1 MNSLRLTWLLL
12 ALNLVVGF
20 ILLTVYF
27 EELEPVSQAVAG
39 PKPNHKIPTI
49 PAYQTDTDNS
59 YTAIMNH
66 PLFNESR
73 LPEEEPQESEIT
85 KLNTKQINASEFT
98 LLGVVIS
105 PEETQAL
112 LQKKDRSIE
121 RVSLG
126 ERIDGW
132 ELKSVEAASVVLV
145 NAGKNIQ
152 LTLERTSQ
160 TKTKTRRKPKRRA
173 PTRRQID
180 D

>member
-12 ALNLVVGF
+12 ALNLVAGF

-27 EELEPVSQAVAG
+27 DELEPVSQAVAG
-39 PKPNHKIPTI
+39 AKINLKM
-49 PAYQTDTDNS
+49 PAVPDQSDAENNFS
-59 YTAIMNH
+59 AIMNH
-66 PLFNESR
+66 PLFNETR
-73 LPEEEPQESEIT
+73 LPEEEPEKSEIT
-85 KLNTKQINASEFT
+85 KVDTQQSNASEFT
-98 LLGVVIS
+98 LVGVVIS
-105 PEETQAL
+105 QEDTQAL

-145 NAGKNIQ
+145 NGGKNIQ
-152 LTLERTSQ
+152 LTLDRTSP
-160 TKTKTRRKPKRRA
+160 KTAKTRLKPKRRV
-173 PTRRQID
+173 PIRKRID